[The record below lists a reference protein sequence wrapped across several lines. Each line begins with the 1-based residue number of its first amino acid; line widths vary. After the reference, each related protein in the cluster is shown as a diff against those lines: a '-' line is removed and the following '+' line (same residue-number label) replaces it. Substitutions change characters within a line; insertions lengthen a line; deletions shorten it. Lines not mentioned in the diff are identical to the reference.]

1 MKISDIKIDGFGVW
15 RDLSL
20 RGLSPE
26 LTVFYGPNEAGK
38 STLMQ
43 FMRSVLYGM
52 SPARRERYLPPVLG
66 GRPGGWLKVQTDNGP
81 LTISR
86 YADRGPTDL
95 GKVTIA
101 SADGQEQGDRLLREA
116 LEHVDEATYNNIFA
130 VGLREVQELATL
142 SDTAAAQWLYRLT
155 SGIDRI
161 SLYDV
166 IHMLGGSRLRL
177 LNSPEEKSEIRA
189 LLAEREQLR
198 AELDEL
204 VAKGRRWA
212 QSAVKLRELA
222 EAVEQKQSEYKS
234 LGGRARLLEVAI
246 GLKPMWGKRAK
257 IDDQLEG
264 YGNLRPLEEGT
275 MAALDELN
283 HRVEEH
289 ERQRD
294 ILKGQRQQLR
304 DEALRLGINDVLIR
318 NGLRLE
324 ALLEQIDW
332 LQASQRMAGD
342 LGEDVARLEA
352 RLASENERLS
362 HEWTGAG
369 KLPPR
374 ITRDIVEGLA
384 PQARAI
390 EATEQLVATA
400 RNELEVHRAGE
411 HQFRAQIES
420 AMTSGEKL
428 KLPKDVDAAGDLVA
442 QLRRRQQVEQRIEA
456 ARRQSDE
463 LQQQAQELIESQVVP
478 LGLFSWL
485 LAVFVLGFVA
495 LGAWWLIPGATFG
508 KYGGWIAGVGA
519 GGCVIALLFKF
530 FTESAA
536 AGRFD
541 ACHRQIDMV
550 LNQIDEGEEE
560 QSRLDRELPL
570 TEGSVAMRLQHA
582 ERHLAELERML
593 PVEGQRREA
602 AEEITAAERRM
613 KLAEEKYAAAL
624 ANWKQKLRAL
634 GLPDDITPASLATMA
649 GQCERLAELEDQL
662 ANRRDDLSRRQRDFV
677 VISQRIASLA
687 EEVGLAAVG
696 PSEAGSNSRHGK
708 QGSQAPGPL
717 GPLELLDRLRSE
729 YHAHQQRV
737 EQRKA
742 MRDRARSLKAEE
754 AKHART
760 AVGCRRRREAL
771 FQQCGVADEEA
782 LRQLAARL
790 DEAEGLRKK
799 RAGITRE
806 IAAAI
811 GKHGSEADFAPLLAP
826 EAIGRLDHDWETLS
840 SQLESLD
847 ADLKDALQRR
857 GAMIEQQRAQAAD
870 HSLAQKQIELDIV
883 ERQIGRATEA
893 WRERAAVS
901 LLLERIRADY
911 EAHRQPD
918 TLKEASNYL
927 RQLTGGKYTRIW
939 TPLAHDILFV
949 DTLEGQSL
957 SVQLLSRG
965 TREQLFVSLRLALVS
980 AYGRRGIHLPM
991 ILDDVF
997 VNFDAQR
1004 TRIACAVLRD
1014 FAKQG
1019 HQLLVFTCHE
1029 HVWEM
1034 FKELKVDARRIPN
1047 RFGAVEQ
1054 SAPPQPEPVEE
1065 PAAAAVAVQ
1074 PEPEPPPP
1082 AAIVKDEPSPEA
1094 PQEAQQE
1101 AVEPVVEPPPSA
1113 QPSVTETE
1121 FWWDAMPQASN
1132 GGEGA
1137 DELSSGWLA
1146 EPLIHPQRG

>member
-1 MKISDIKIDGFGVW
+1 
-15 RDLSL
+15 
-20 RGLSPE
+20 
-26 LTVFYGPNEAGK
+26 
-38 STLMQ
+38 
-43 FMRSVLYGM
+43 
-52 SPARRERYLPPVLG
+52 
-66 GRPGGWLKVQTDNGP
+66 
-81 LTISR
+81 
-86 YADRGPTDL
+86 
-95 GKVTIA
+95 
-101 SADGQEQGDRLLREA
+101 
-116 LEHVDEATYNNIFA
+116 
-130 VGLREVQELATL
+130 
-142 SDTAAAQWLYRLT
+142 
-155 SGIDRI
+155 
-161 SLYDV
+161 
-166 IHMLGGSRLRL
+166 
-177 LNSPEEKSEIRA
+177 
-189 LLAEREQLR
+189 
-198 AELDEL
+198 
-204 VAKGRRWA
+204 
-212 QSAVKLRELA
+212 
-222 EAVEQKQSEYKS
+222 
-234 LGGRARLLEVAI
+234 
-246 GLKPMWGKRAK
+246 
-257 IDDQLEG
+257 
-264 YGNLRPLEEGT
+264 
-275 MAALDELN
+275 
-283 HRVEEH
+283 
-289 ERQRD
+289 
-294 ILKGQRQQLR
+294 
-304 DEALRLGINDVLIR
+304 
-318 NGLRLE
+318 
-324 ALLEQIDW
+324 
-332 LQASQRMAGD
+332 
-342 LGEDVARLEA
+342 
-352 RLASENERLS
+352 
-362 HEWTGAG
+362 
-369 KLPPR
+369 
-374 ITRDIVEGLA
+374 
-384 PQARAI
+384 
-390 EATEQLVATA
+390 
-400 RNELEVHRAGE
+400 
-411 HQFRAQIES
+411 
-420 AMTSGEKL
+420 
-428 KLPKDVDAAGDLVA
+428 
-442 QLRRRQQVEQRIEA
+442 
-456 ARRQSDE
+456 
-463 LQQQAQELIESQVVP
+463 
-478 LGLFSWL
+478 
-485 LAVFVLGFVA
+485 
-495 LGAWWLIPGATFG
+495 
-508 KYGGWIAGVGA
+508 
-519 GGCVIALLFKF
+519 
-530 FTESAA
+530 
-536 AGRFD
+536 
-541 ACHRQIDMV
+541 
-550 LNQIDEGEEE
+550 
-560 QSRLDRELPL
+560 
-570 TEGSVAMRLQHA
+570 
-582 ERHLAELERML
+582 
-593 PVEGQRREA
+593 
-602 AEEITAAERRM
+602 
-613 KLAEEKYAAAL
+613 
-624 ANWKQKLRAL
+624 
-634 GLPDDITPASLATMA
+634 
-649 GQCERLAELEDQL
+649 
-662 ANRRDDLSRRQRDFV
+662 
-677 VISQRIASLA
+677 
-687 EEVGLAAVG
+687 
-696 PSEAGSNSRHGK
+696 
-708 QGSQAPGPL
+708 
-717 GPLELLDRLRSE
+717 
-729 YHAHQQRV
+729 
-737 EQRKA
+737 
-742 MRDRARSLKAEE
+742 
-754 AKHART
+754 
-760 AVGCRRRREAL
+760 L